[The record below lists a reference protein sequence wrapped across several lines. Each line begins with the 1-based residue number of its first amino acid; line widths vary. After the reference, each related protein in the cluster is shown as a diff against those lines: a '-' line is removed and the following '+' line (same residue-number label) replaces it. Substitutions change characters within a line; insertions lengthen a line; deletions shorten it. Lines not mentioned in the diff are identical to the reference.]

1 MLRVG
6 SMRLEGDLERSV
18 RGKGWRVISRKEQG
32 EAFTR
37 PQGEQSVPSCVLD
50 TSPGGSEPLR
60 VGTTHA
66 FSSIVSR
73 AEKKA

>member
-37 PQGEQSVPSCVLD
+37 PQGEQSVPFCVLD
-50 TSPGGSEPLR
+50 TSPGGSESLR